1 MVSSPRSNTAE
12 QAPLPTKRTM
22 VSRSTARTQPQPGT
36 SPTPTGSSSSGA
48 APSTGQTG
56 SSGGSSSGSGPG
68 SPTSDT
74 FLTYGD
80 GIQLKP
86 RYDTDPLI
94 RLDGPPPS
102 ILEPA
107 VRQRQR
113 LVAALA
119 GFTDEQWAH
128 ASRCDGWSNRDVIVH
143 LDSTN
148 SFWAFSIASGLKGE
162 PTRFLATFDP
172 VASPADL
179 VAGSQDIPPAE
190 VLDRFTASTAA
201 LTDLLAGLAEDDWS
215 TVAEA
220 PPGHLAI
227 SAVTHH
233 ALWDSWV
240 HERDILLP
248 LGLTPDEEPDEIIA
262 CLRYGAALAPAFAVT
277 NGDADAGVLTVAV
290 TDPEARFVVA
300 VDGHIE
306 VRTDQADQADVA
318 LTGNAVEVLE
328 TLSIRR
334 PFDQTVDREV
344 AWMVDGLAAQFDASR
359 A

>member
-1 MVSSPRSNTAE
+1 VQPHPG
-12 QAPLPTKRTM
+12 APP
-22 VSRSTARTQPQPGT
+22 
-36 SPTPTGSSSSGA
+36 SPTDSASSDA
-48 APSTGQTG
+48 APSTGQIG
-56 SSGGSSSGSGPG
+56 SSGSSSSGSGP

-74 FLTYGD
+74 VLTYGD
-80 GIQLKP
+80 GIQLNP

-94 RLDGPPPS
+94 RLDGPPSS

-113 LVAALA
+113 LVASL
-119 GFTDEQWAH
+119 GELSDEQWAH

-148 SFWAFSIASGLKGE
+148 AFWAFSIASGLQGE

-179 VAGSQDIPPAE
+179 VAGSQAIPSAE
-190 VLDRFTASTAA
+190 VLARFTASTAA
-201 LTDLLAGLAEDDWS
+201 LTDLLSGLAEDDWS
-215 TVAEA
+215 SVAEA

-233 ALWDSWV
+233 ALWDAWV

-248 LGLTPDEEPDEIIA
+248 LGLTPDEEPDEVIA

-277 NGDADAGVLTVAV
+277 NGEADAGLLSVTVR
-290 TDPEARFVVA
+290 DPDARFLVA
-300 VDGHIE
+300 VDEQIE
-306 VRTDQADQADVA
+306 VRSGSTDGAGVE
-318 LTGNAVEVLE
+318 LTGDAVEVLE
-328 TLSIRR
+328 ALSIRR
-334 PFDQTVDREV
+334 PLDQAVDPET
-344 AWMVDGLAAQFDASR
+344 AWMVDGLAAQFDAARS
-359 A
+359 